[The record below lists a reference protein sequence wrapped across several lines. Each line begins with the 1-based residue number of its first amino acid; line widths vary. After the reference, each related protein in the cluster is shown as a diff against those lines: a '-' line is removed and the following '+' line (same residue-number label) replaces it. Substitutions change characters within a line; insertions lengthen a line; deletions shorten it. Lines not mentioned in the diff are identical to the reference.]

1 MDWTGLSEC
10 DQSELG
16 LIVNGETHDP
26 EALNALIQREQ
37 QMLELAAQV
46 AKHGPGYGQEP
57 LQSTDGST
65 VQQNVARAETLVPRG
80 ADPPKRKPEEEPTFK
95 LRRSAML
102 TAPSPCPFSSKLRIA
117 SSAAGL
123 AVTQAWKSGCQT
135 HSPIHKITSIV
146 SGLLVG

>member
-46 AKHGPGYGQEP
+46 AKHGPALTAASAPPPAQALRTRFRRCWPAPIASCAG
-57 LQSTDGST
+57 
-65 VQQNVARAETLVPRG
+65 VARWACWRAPRSSSG
-80 ADPPKRKPEEEPTFK
+80 AFATRRTWTRTC
-95 LRRSAML
+95 RRSS
-102 TAPSPCPFSSKLRIA
+102 TGR
-117 SSAAGL
+117 
-123 AVTQAWKSGCQT
+123 
-135 HSPIHKITSIV
+135 
-146 SGLLVG
+146 

>member
-10 DQSELG
+10 DHSELG
-16 LIVNGETHDP
+16 LIVNGETQDP

-80 ADPPKRKPEEEPTFK
+80 ADPPKR
-95 LRRSAML
+95 RSAR
-102 TAPSPCPFSSKLRIA
+102 AERQGRQKPAYECH
-117 SSAAGL
+117 
-123 AVTQAWKSGCQT
+123 CQR
-135 HSPIHKITSIV
+135 P
-146 SGLLVG
+146 

>member
-95 LRRSAML
+95 LRKKM
-102 TAPSPCPFSSKLRIA
+102 
-117 SSAAGL
+117 GL
-123 AVTQAWKSGCQT
+123 V
-135 HSPIHKITSIV
+135 
-146 SGLLVG
+146 

>member
-95 LRRSAML
+95 LRRRM
-102 TAPSPCPFSSKLRIA
+102 
-117 SSAAGL
+117 GL
-123 AVTQAWKSGCQT
+123 V
-135 HSPIHKITSIV
+135 
-146 SGLLVG
+146 